1 MDFFVSQFISGLSMT
16 SILLMVALG
25 LAIIYGT
32 TGVINMAHGEFVMI
46 GAYTSWFLQTKLGM
60 GLIVSIIPI
69 FIITALMGF
78 LIERLIIRHLYNRL
92 LDTIL
97 ATWGIG
103 VLLQQFIR
111 LTVGSELQYLK
122 IPTFMAESMN
132 MFGQQV
138 PIYRVFIF
146 LFAVAIFVL
155 AWFIIYRT
163 KFGIQL
169 RAVTQ
174 NKDIAGCF
182 GINSGFVYSATFAF
196 GTGVAALAGAF
207 VAPLKSISPDMGT
220 NYIIDAFMV
229 VVLGGV
235 ESLIGTAASSFI
247 IGESSSFLASFSNDT
262 LAKALVLLIICLLY
276 TSPSPR
282 AGLLSRM
289 PSSA

>member
-1 MDFFVSQFISGLSMT
+1 MDFFISQFISGLSIT
-16 SILLMVALG
+16 SILLMIALG

-60 GLIVSIIPI
+60 GLIASIIPI
-69 FIITALMGF
+69 FLITAAMGF

-103 VLLQQFIR
+103 VILQQLIR
-111 LTVGSELQYLK
+111 LSVGSELKYLE
-122 IPTFMAESMN
+122 IPSYMAESMSL
-132 MFGQQV
+132 FGQQV
-138 PIYRVFIF
+138 SIYRVFIF
-146 LFAVAIFVL
+146 LFAITIFIL
-155 AWFIIYRT
+155 AWLIIFKT
-163 KFGIQL
+163 KFGMKL

-174 NKDIAGCF
+174 NKDMASCF
-182 GINSGFVYSATFAF
+182 GVNSGAVYSATFAF
-196 GTGVAALAGAF
+196 GTGIAALAGAF
-207 VAPLKSISPDMGT
+207 IAPLKSISPDMGT

-247 IGESSSFLASFSNDT
+247 IGETSSFIASFSNDT
-262 LAKALVLLIICLLY
+262 LAKALVLVITILILRIK
-276 TSPSPR
+276 PQ
-282 AGLLSRM
+282 GLFTRKIRS
-289 PSSA
+289 

>member
-16 SILLMVALG
+16 SILLMISLG

-60 GLIVSIIPI
+60 GLIASIVPI
-69 FIITALMGF
+69 FLITALMGF

-111 LTVGSELQYLK
+111 LTVGSELKYLK
-122 IPTFMAESMN
+122 IPNFMAESMT
-132 MFGQQV
+132 FLGQEV
-138 PIYRVFIF
+138 SIYRVFIF
-146 LFAVAIFVL
+146 LFAVAIFFI
-155 AWFIIYRT
+155 AWFIIFKT
-163 KFGIQL
+163 SFGIRL

-174 NKDIAGCF
+174 NKDMASCF
-182 GINSGFVYSATFAF
+182 GINSGVVYSSTFAF
-196 GTGVAALAGAF
+196 GTGIAAVAGAF

-235 ESLIGTAASSFI
+235 ESLIGTAASSLI
-247 IGESSSFLASFSNDT
+247 IGQSSSFLASFSNDT
-262 LAKALVLLIICLLY
+262 LAKALVLVLIIIILRIK
-276 TSPSPR
+276 PQ
-282 AGLLSRM
+282 GLFTKRIRS
-289 PSSA
+289 

>member
-60 GLIVSIIPI
+60 GLIASIIPI

-122 IPTFMAESMN
+122 IPTFMAESMD

-146 LFAVAIFVL
+146 LFAIAIFVL

-182 GINSGFVYSATFAF
+182 GINTGFVYSATFAF
-196 GTGVAALAGAF
+196 GTGIAALAGAF

-262 LAKALVLLIICLLY
+262 LAKALVLLIIILILRVK
-276 TSPSPR
+276 PE
-282 AGLLSRM
+282 GLFTRKIRS
-289 PSSA
+289 

>member
-1 MDFFVSQFISGLSMT
+1 MDFFISQFISGLSIT
-16 SILLMVALG
+16 SILLIIALG

-46 GAYTSWFLQTKLGM
+46 GAYTSWFFQTKMGM

-69 FIITALMGF
+69 FIITAAMGF

-103 VLLQQFIR
+103 VILQQLIR
-111 LTVGSELQYLK
+111 LTVGSELKYLE
-122 IPTFMAESMN
+122 IPPYMAESMS

-138 PIYRVFIF
+138 SVYRVFIF
-146 LFAVAIFVL
+146 LFAIAIFIL
-155 AWFIIYRT
+155 AWFLIFKT
-163 KFGIQL
+163 KFGMKL

-174 NKDIAGCF
+174 NKDMASCF
-182 GINSGFVYSATFAF
+182 GINSGMVYSSTFAF
-196 GTGVAALAGAF
+196 GTGLAALAGAF

-247 IGESSSFLASFSNDT
+247 IGETSSFIASFSNDT
-262 LAKALVLLIICLLY
+262 LAKALVLVLTILILRIK
-276 TSPSPR
+276 PE
-282 AGLLSRM
+282 GLFTKKIRS
-289 PSSA
+289 

>member
-16 SILLMVALG
+16 SILLMISLG

-60 GLIVSIIPI
+60 GLIASIVPI
-69 FIITALMGF
+69 FLITALMGF

-111 LTVGSELQYLK
+111 LTVGSELKYLK
-122 IPTFMAESMN
+122 IPDFMAESMT
-132 MFGQQV
+132 FLGQEV
-138 PIYRVFIF
+138 SIYRVFIF
-146 LFAVAIFVL
+146 LFAVAIFFI
-155 AWFIIYRT
+155 AWFIIFKT
-163 KFGIQL
+163 SFGIRL

-174 NKDIAGCF
+174 NKDMASCF
-182 GINSGFVYSATFAF
+182 GINSGVVYSSTFAF
-196 GTGVAALAGAF
+196 GTGIAAVAGAF

-235 ESLIGTAASSFI
+235 ESLIGTAASSLI
-247 IGESSSFLASFSNDT
+247 IGQSSSFLASFSNDT
-262 LAKALVLLIICLLY
+262 LAKALVLVLIIIILRIK
-276 TSPSPR
+276 PQ
-282 AGLLSRM
+282 GLFTKRIRS
-289 PSSA
+289 

>member
-46 GAYTSWFLQTKLGM
+46 GAYTSWFLQTKLGI
-60 GLIVSIIPI
+60 GLIASIIPI

-122 IPTFMAESMN
+122 IPTFMAESMD

-146 LFAVAIFVL
+146 LFAVAIFIL

-196 GTGVAALAGAF
+196 GTGIAALAGAF

-262 LAKALVLLIICLLY
+262 LAKALVLLIIILILRVK
-276 TSPSPR
+276 PE
-282 AGLLSRM
+282 GLFTRKIRS
-289 PSSA
+289 

>member
-16 SILLMVALG
+16 SILLMISLG

-46 GAYTSWFLQTKLGM
+46 GAYTSWILQTKFGM
-60 GLIVSIIPI
+60 GLIASIIPI
-69 FIITALMGF
+69 FLITALMGF

-103 VLLQQFIR
+103 VLLQQIIR
-111 LTVGSELQYLK
+111 LTIGSELQYLQ
-122 IPTFMAESMN
+122 IPTYMAESTTL
-132 MFGQQV
+132 FGLEV
-138 PIYRVFIF
+138 SLYRIFIF
-146 LFAVAIFVL
+146 LFAVAIFFL

-163 KFGIQL
+163 SFGMRL

-174 NKDIAGCF
+174 NKDMASSF
-182 GINSGFVYSATFAF
+182 GINSGMVYSSTFAF

-235 ESLIGTAASSFI
+235 ESLIGTAASSLI

-262 LAKALVLLIICLLY
+262 LAKALVLIMIIVILRFK
-276 TSPSPR
+276 PQ
-282 AGLLSRM
+282 GLFTKKIRS
-289 PSSA
+289 

>member
-1 MDFFVSQFISGLSMT
+1 MSFFLSEIISGLSMT
-16 SILLMVALG
+16 SILLMISLG

-46 GAYTSWFLQTKLGM
+46 GAYTSWILQTKFGM
-60 GLIVSIIPI
+60 GLIASIIPI
-69 FIITALMGF
+69 FLITALMGF

-103 VLLQQFIR
+103 VLLQQIIR
-111 LTVGSELQYLK
+111 LTIGSELKYLK
-122 IPTFMAESMN
+122 IPPYMAESTTL
-132 MFGQQV
+132 FGQEV
-138 PIYRVFIF
+138 SIYRIFIF
-146 LFAVAIFVL
+146 LFAVAIFFL

-163 KFGIQL
+163 SFGMRL

-174 NKDIAGCF
+174 NKDMASSF
-182 GINSGFVYSATFAF
+182 GINSGMVYSSTFAF

-235 ESLIGTAASSFI
+235 ESLIGTAASSLI

-262 LAKALVLLIICLLY
+262 LAKALVLIMIIVILRFK
-276 TSPSPR
+276 PQ
-282 AGLLSRM
+282 GLFTKKIRS
-289 PSSA
+289 

>member
-16 SILLMVALG
+16 SILLMVAL
-25 LAIIYGT
+25 
-32 TGVINMAHGEFVMI
+32 GVINMAHGEFVMI

-60 GLIVSIIPI
+60 GLIASIIPI

-122 IPTFMAESMN
+122 IPTFMAESMD

-146 LFAVAIFVL
+146 LFAIAIFVL

-196 GTGVAALAGAF
+196 GTGIAALAGAF

-262 LAKALVLLIICLLY
+262 LAKALVLLIIILILRVK
-276 TSPSPR
+276 PE
-282 AGLLSRM
+282 GLFTRKIRS
-289 PSSA
+289 

>member
-60 GLIVSIIPI
+60 GLIASIIPI

-122 IPTFMAESMN
+122 IPTFMAESMD

-196 GTGVAALAGAF
+196 GTGIAALAGAF

-262 LAKALVLLIICLLY
+262 LAKALVLLIIILILRVK
-276 TSPSPR
+276 PE
-282 AGLLSRM
+282 GLFTRKIRT
-289 PSSA
+289 

>member
-1 MDFFVSQFISGLSMT
+1 MDFFISQFISGLSIT
-16 SILLMVALG
+16 SILLMIALG

-60 GLIVSIIPI
+60 GLIASIIPI
-69 FIITALMGF
+69 FIITAAMGF

-103 VLLQQFIR
+103 VILQQLIR
-111 LTVGSELQYLK
+111 LTVGSELKYLE
-122 IPTFMAESMN
+122 IPTYMAESMN

-138 PIYRVFIF
+138 SVYRVFIF
-146 LFAVAIFVL
+146 LFAIAIFIL
-155 AWFIIYRT
+155 AWFLIFKT
-163 KFGIQL
+163 KFGMKL

-174 NKDIAGCF
+174 NKDMASCF
-182 GINSGFVYSATFAF
+182 GVNSGAVYSATFAF
-196 GTGVAALAGAF
+196 GTGIAALAGAF
-207 VAPLKSISPDMGT
+207 IAPLKSISPDMGT

-247 IGESSSFLASFSNDT
+247 IGETSSFIASFSNDT
-262 LAKALVLLIICLLY
+262 LAKALVLVITILILRIK
-276 TSPSPR
+276 PQ
-282 AGLLSRM
+282 GLFTRKIRS
-289 PSSA
+289 

>member
-1 MDFFVSQFISGLSMT
+1 MDFFISQLISGLSMT
-16 SILLMVALG
+16 SILLMVSLG

-46 GAYTSWFLQTKLGM
+46 GAYTSWILQTKLGM
-60 GLIVSIIPI
+60 GLIASIIPI

-103 VLLQQFIR
+103 VLLQQLIR
-111 LTVGSELQYLK
+111 LTVGSELKYLK
-122 IPTFMAESMN
+122 IPPFMAESMN
-132 MFGQQV
+132 LFGQEV
-138 PIYRVFIF
+138 SIYRVFIF
-146 LFAVAIFVL
+146 LFAVAIFFL
-155 AWFIIYRT
+155 AWFIIYKT
-163 KFGIQL
+163 SFGIKL

-174 NKDIAGCF
+174 NKDIASCF
-182 GINSGFVYSATFAF
+182 GINSGVVYSSTFAF
-196 GTGVAALAGAF
+196 GTGIAAVAGAF

-235 ESLIGTAASSFI
+235 ESLIGTAASSLI

-262 LAKALVLLIICLLY
+262 LAKALVLIMIIVILRIK
-276 TSPSPR
+276 PQ
-282 AGLLSRM
+282 GLFTKRIRS
-289 PSSA
+289 

>member
-1 MDFFVSQFISGLSMT
+1 MDFFVSQFISGLSIT
-16 SILLMVALG
+16 SILLMIALG

-60 GLIVSIIPI
+60 GLIASIIPI

-103 VLLQQFIR
+103 VILQQFIR
-111 LTVGSELQYLK
+111 LTVGSELKYLE
-122 IPTFMAESMN
+122 IPTYMAGSMSL
-132 MFGQQV
+132 FGQQV
-138 PIYRVFIF
+138 SIYRVFIF
-146 LFAVAIFVL
+146 LFAIAIFIL
-155 AWFIIYRT
+155 AWFIIFKT
-163 KFGIQL
+163 KFGMKL

-174 NKDIAGCF
+174 NKDIASCF
-182 GINSGFVYSATFAF
+182 GVNSGAVYSATFAF
-196 GTGVAALAGAF
+196 GTGMAALAGAF
-207 VAPLKSISPDMGT
+207 IAPLKSISPDMGT

-235 ESLIGTAASSFI
+235 ESLVGTAASSFI
-247 IGESSSFLASFSNDT
+247 IGETSSFIASFSNDT
-262 LAKALVLLIICLLY
+262 LAKALVLVITILILRIK
-276 TSPSPR
+276 PE
-282 AGLLSRM
+282 GLFTRKIRS
-289 PSSA
+289 

>member
-1 MDFFVSQFISGLSMT
+1 MDFFISQFISGLSIT
-16 SILLMVALG
+16 SILLMIALG

-46 GAYTSWFLQTKLGM
+46 GAYTSWFLQTQLGM
-60 GLIVSIIPI
+60 GLIASIIPI
-69 FIITALMGF
+69 FLITAAMGF

-103 VLLQQFIR
+103 VILQQLIR
-111 LTVGSELQYLK
+111 LSVGSELKYLE
-122 IPTFMAESMN
+122 IPSYMAESMSL
-132 MFGQQV
+132 FGQQV
-138 PIYRVFIF
+138 SIYRVFIF
-146 LFAVAIFVL
+146 LFAITIFIL
-155 AWFIIYRT
+155 AWLIIFKT
-163 KFGIQL
+163 KFGMKL

-174 NKDIAGCF
+174 NKDMASCF
-182 GINSGFVYSATFAF
+182 GVNSGAVYSATFAF
-196 GTGVAALAGAF
+196 GTGIAALAGAF

-247 IGESSSFLASFSNDT
+247 IGETSSFIASFSNDT
-262 LAKALVLLIICLLY
+262 LAKALVLVITILILRIK
-276 TSPSPR
+276 PQ
-282 AGLLSRM
+282 GLFTRKIRS
-289 PSSA
+289 

>member
-25 LAIIYGT
+25 RAIIYGT

-60 GLIVSIIPI
+60 GLIASIIPI

-122 IPTFMAESMN
+122 IPTFMAESMD

-146 LFAVAIFVL
+146 LFAIAIFVL
-155 AWFIIYRT
+155 AWSIIYRT

-174 NKDIAGCF
+174 NKDIASCF

-196 GTGVAALAGAF
+196 GTGIAALAGAF

-262 LAKALVLLIICLLY
+262 LAKALVLLIIILILRVK
-276 TSPSPR
+276 PE
-282 AGLLSRM
+282 GLFTRKIRS
-289 PSSA
+289 

>member
-60 GLIVSIIPI
+60 GLIASIIPI

-122 IPTFMAESMN
+122 IPTFMAESMD
-132 MFGQQV
+132 MFDQQV

-196 GTGVAALAGAF
+196 GTGIAALAGAF

-262 LAKALVLLIICLLY
+262 LAKALVLLIIILILRVK
-276 TSPSPR
+276 PE
-282 AGLLSRM
+282 GLFTRKIRS
-289 PSSA
+289 

>member
-60 GLIVSIIPI
+60 GLIASIIPI

-122 IPTFMAESMN
+122 IPTFMAESMD
-132 MFGQQV
+132 MFDQQV

-146 LFAVAIFVL
+146 LFAIAIFVL

-196 GTGVAALAGAF
+196 GTGIAALAGAF

-262 LAKALVLLIICLLY
+262 LAKALVLLIIILILRVK
-276 TSPSPR
+276 PE
-282 AGLLSRM
+282 GLFTRKIRS
-289 PSSA
+289 

>member
-1 MDFFVSQFISGLSMT
+1 MDFFVSQFISGLSMM
-16 SILLMVALG
+16 SILLMISLG

-46 GAYTSWFLQTKLGM
+46 GAYTSWVLQTKFGM
-60 GLIVSIIPI
+60 GLIASIIPI
-69 FIITALMGF
+69 FLITALMGY

-103 VLLQQFIR
+103 VLLQQIIR
-111 LTVGSELQYLK
+111 LTIGSELKYLK
-122 IPTFMAESMN
+122 IPPYMAESMN
-132 MFGQQV
+132 LFGQEV
-138 PIYRVFIF
+138 SIYRVFIF
-146 LFAVAIFVL
+146 LFAVAIFFI

-163 KFGIQL
+163 SFGMRL

-174 NKDIAGCF
+174 NKDMASSF
-182 GINSGFVYSATFAF
+182 GINSGVVYSSTFAF

-235 ESLIGTAASSFI
+235 ESLIGTAASSLI

-262 LAKALVLLIICLLY
+262 LAKALVLVMIIVILRFK
-276 TSPSPR
+276 PQ
-282 AGLLSRM
+282 GLFTKKIRS
-289 PSSA
+289 

>member
-1 MDFFVSQFISGLSMT
+1 MEFFVSQFISGLSMT
-16 SILLMVALG
+16 SILLMISLG

-60 GLIVSIIPI
+60 GLIASIVPI
-69 FIITALMGF
+69 FLITALMGF

-111 LTVGSELQYLK
+111 LTVGSELKYLK
-122 IPTFMAESMN
+122 IPNFMAESMT
-132 MFGQQV
+132 FLGQEV
-138 PIYRVFIF
+138 SIYRVFIF
-146 LFAVAIFVL
+146 LFAVAIFFI
-155 AWFIIYRT
+155 AWFIIFKT
-163 KFGIQL
+163 SFGIRL

-174 NKDIAGCF
+174 NKDMASCF
-182 GINSGFVYSATFAF
+182 GINSGVVYSSTFAF
-196 GTGVAALAGAF
+196 GTGIAAVAGAF

-235 ESLIGTAASSFI
+235 ESLIGTAASSLI
-247 IGESSSFLASFSNDT
+247 IGQSSSFLASFSNDT
-262 LAKALVLLIICLLY
+262 LAKALVLILIIIILRIK
-276 TSPSPR
+276 PQ
-282 AGLLSRM
+282 GLFTKRIRS
-289 PSSA
+289 

>member
-1 MDFFVSQFISGLSMT
+1 MDFFISQFISGLSIT
-16 SILLMVALG
+16 SILLMIALG

-46 GAYTSWFLQTKLGM
+46 GAYTSWFLQTKLGI
-60 GLIVSIIPI
+60 GLIASIIPI

-103 VLLQQFIR
+103 VILQQFIR
-111 LTVGSELQYLK
+111 LTVGSELKYLE
-122 IPTFMAESMN
+122 IPSYMAGSMSL
-132 MFGQQV
+132 FGQQV
-138 PIYRVFIF
+138 SIYRVFIF
-146 LFAVAIFVL
+146 LFAIAIFIL
-155 AWFIIYRT
+155 AWFIIFKT
-163 KFGIQL
+163 KFGMKL

-174 NKDIAGCF
+174 NKDIASCF
-182 GINSGFVYSATFAF
+182 GVNSGAVYSATFAF
-196 GTGVAALAGAF
+196 GTGIAALAGAF

-247 IGESSSFLASFSNDT
+247 IGETSSFIASFSNDT
-262 LAKALVLLIICLLY
+262 LAKALVLVITILILRIK
-276 TSPSPR
+276 PE
-282 AGLLSRM
+282 GLFTRKIRS
-289 PSSA
+289 

>member
-1 MDFFVSQFISGLSMT
+1 MDFFISQFISGLSIT
-16 SILLMVALG
+16 SILLMIALG

-60 GLIVSIIPI
+60 GLIASIIPI
-69 FIITALMGF
+69 FLITAAMGF

-103 VLLQQFIR
+103 VILQQLIR
-111 LTVGSELQYLK
+111 LSVGSELKYLE
-122 IPTFMAESMN
+122 IPSYMAESMSL
-132 MFGQQV
+132 FGQQV
-138 PIYRVFIF
+138 SIYRVFIF
-146 LFAVAIFVL
+146 LFAITIFIL
-155 AWFIIYRT
+155 AWLIIFKT
-163 KFGIQL
+163 KFGMKL

-174 NKDIAGCF
+174 NKDMASCF
-182 GINSGFVYSATFAF
+182 GVNSGAVYSATFAF
-196 GTGVAALAGAF
+196 GTGIAALAGAF
-207 VAPLKSISPDMGT
+207 IAPLKSISPDMGT

-247 IGESSSFLASFSNDT
+247 IGETSSFIASFSNDT
-262 LAKALVLLIICLLY
+262 LAKALVLVITILILRVK
-276 TSPSPR
+276 PE
-282 AGLLSRM
+282 GLFTKKIRS
-289 PSSA
+289 

>member
-1 MDFFVSQFISGLSMT
+1 MEFFVSQFISSLSIT
-16 SILLMVALG
+16 SILLMIALG

-46 GAYTSWFLQTKLGM
+46 GAYTSWFLQTKLGI
-60 GLIVSIIPI
+60 GLIASIIPI

-103 VLLQQFIR
+103 VILQQFIR
-111 LTVGSELQYLK
+111 LTVGSELKYLE
-122 IPTFMAESMN
+122 IPSYMAGSMSL
-132 MFGQQV
+132 FGQQV
-138 PIYRVFIF
+138 SIYRGFIF
-146 LFAVAIFVL
+146 LFAIAIFIL
-155 AWFIIYRT
+155 AWFIIFKT
-163 KFGIQL
+163 KFGMKL

-174 NKDIAGCF
+174 NKDIASCF
-182 GINSGFVYSATFAF
+182 GVNSGAVYSATFAF
-196 GTGVAALAGAF
+196 GTGIAALAGAF
-207 VAPLKSISPDMGT
+207 IAPLKSISPDMGT

-247 IGESSSFLASFSNDT
+247 IGSTSSFIASFSNDT
-262 LAKALVLLIICLLY
+262 LAKALVLVIIILILRIK
-276 TSPSPR
+276 PE
-282 AGLLSRM
+282 GLFTRKIRS
-289 PSSA
+289 

>member
-16 SILLMVALG
+16 SILLMISLG

-46 GAYTSWFLQTKLGM
+46 GAYTSWVLQTKFGM
-60 GLIVSIIPI
+60 GLIASIIPI
-69 FIITALMGF
+69 FLITALMGY

-103 VLLQQFIR
+103 VLLQQIIR
-111 LTVGSELQYLK
+111 LTIGSELKYLK
-122 IPTFMAESMN
+122 IPPYMAESMN
-132 MFGQQV
+132 LFGQEV
-138 PIYRVFIF
+138 SIYRVFIF
-146 LFAVAIFVL
+146 LFAVAIFFI

-163 KFGIQL
+163 SFGMRL

-174 NKDIAGCF
+174 NKDMASSF
-182 GINSGFVYSATFAF
+182 GINSGAVYSSTFAF
-196 GTGVAALAGAF
+196 GTGIAALAGAF

-235 ESLIGTAASSFI
+235 ESLIGTAASSLI

-262 LAKALVLLIICLLY
+262 LAKALVLVMIIVILRFK
-276 TSPSPR
+276 PQ
-282 AGLLSRM
+282 GLFTKKIRS
-289 PSSA
+289 

>member
-1 MDFFVSQFISGLSMT
+1 MDFFISQFISGLSIT
-16 SILLMVALG
+16 SILLMIALG

-46 GAYTSWFLQTKLGM
+46 GAYTSWFFQTKMGM

-69 FIITALMGF
+69 FIITAAMGF

-103 VLLQQFIR
+103 VILQQLIR
-111 LTVGSELQYLK
+111 LTVGSELKYLE
-122 IPTFMAESMN
+122 IPPYMAESMS

-138 PIYRVFIF
+138 SVYRVFIF
-146 LFAVAIFVL
+146 VFAIAIFIL
-155 AWFIIYRT
+155 AWFLIFKT
-163 KFGIQL
+163 KFGMKL

-174 NKDIAGCF
+174 NKDMASCF
-182 GINSGFVYSATFAF
+182 GINSGMVYSSTFAF
-196 GTGVAALAGAF
+196 GTGLAALAGAF

-247 IGESSSFLASFSNDT
+247 IGETSSFIASFSNDT
-262 LAKALVLLIICLLY
+262 LAKALVLVITILILRIK
-276 TSPSPR
+276 PE
-282 AGLLSRM
+282 GLFTKKIRS
-289 PSSA
+289 

>member
-1 MDFFVSQFISGLSMT
+1 MDFFVSQFISGLSIT

-46 GAYTSWFLQTKLGM
+46 GAYTSWFFQTKLGL
-60 GLIVSIIPI
+60 GLIASIIPI

-103 VLLQQFIR
+103 VILQQFIR
-111 LTVGSELQYLK
+111 LSVGSELKYLE
-122 IPTFMAESMN
+122 IPPFMAESMN
-132 MFGQQV
+132 LFGQQV
-138 PIYRVFIF
+138 SIYRVFIF
-146 LFAVAIFVL
+146 LFAIAIFVL
-155 AWFIIYRT
+155 AWFIIFKT
-163 KFGIQL
+163 KFGMKL

-174 NKDIAGCF
+174 NKDMASCF

-196 GTGVAALAGAF
+196 GTGIAALAGAF

-247 IGESSSFLASFSNDT
+247 IGETSSFIASFSNDT
-262 LAKALVLLIICLLY
+262 LAKALVLVLTILILRIK
-276 TSPSPR
+276 PE
-282 AGLLSRM
+282 GLFTKKIRS
-289 PSSA
+289 

>member
-60 GLIVSIIPI
+60 GLIASIIPI

-122 IPTFMAESMN
+122 IPTFMSESMD

-146 LFAVAIFVL
+146 LFAIAIFVL

-196 GTGVAALAGAF
+196 GTGIAALAGAF

-262 LAKALVLLIICLLY
+262 LAKALVLLIIILILRVK
-276 TSPSPR
+276 PE
-282 AGLLSRM
+282 GLFTRKIRS
-289 PSSA
+289 

>member
-1 MDFFVSQFISGLSMT
+1 MDFFVSQFISGLSIT
-16 SILLMVALG
+16 SILLMIALG

-60 GLIVSIIPI
+60 GLIASIIPI

-103 VLLQQFIR
+103 VILQQFIR
-111 LTVGSELQYLK
+111 LTVGSELKYLE
-122 IPTFMAESMN
+122 IPSYMAGSMSL
-132 MFGQQV
+132 FGQQV
-138 PIYRVFIF
+138 SIYRVFIF
-146 LFAVAIFVL
+146 LFAIAIFIL
-155 AWFIIYRT
+155 AWFIIFKT
-163 KFGIQL
+163 KFGMKL

-174 NKDIAGCF
+174 NKDIASCF
-182 GINSGFVYSATFAF
+182 GVNSGAVYSATFAF
-196 GTGVAALAGAF
+196 GTGMAALAGAF
-207 VAPLKSISPDMGT
+207 IAPLKSISPDMGT

-235 ESLIGTAASSFI
+235 ESLVGTAASSFI
-247 IGESSSFLASFSNDT
+247 IGETSSFIASFSNDT
-262 LAKALVLLIICLLY
+262 LAKALVLVITILILRIK
-276 TSPSPR
+276 PE
-282 AGLLSRM
+282 GLFTRKIRS
-289 PSSA
+289 

>member
-60 GLIVSIIPI
+60 GLIASIIPI

-122 IPTFMAESMN
+122 IPTFMAESMD

-146 LFAVAIFVL
+146 LFAIAIFVL

-196 GTGVAALAGAF
+196 GTGIAALAGAF

-247 IGESSSFLASFSNDT
+247 IGESSSFLASFSNAT
-262 LAKALVLLIICLLY
+262 LAKA
-276 TSPSPR
+276 
-282 AGLLSRM
+282 
-289 PSSA
+289 

>member
-122 IPTFMAESMN
+122 IPTFMAESMD

-146 LFAVAIFVL
+146 LFAIAIFVL
-155 AWFIIYRT
+155 AWFIIFRT
-163 KFGIQL
+163 RFGIQL

-262 LAKALVLLIICLLY
+262 LAKALVLLIIILILRVK
-276 TSPSPR
+276 PE
-282 AGLLSRM
+282 GLFTRKIRS
-289 PSSA
+289 

>member
-1 MDFFVSQFISGLSMT
+1 MDFFVSQFISGLSIT
-16 SILLMVALG
+16 SILLMIALG

-60 GLIVSIIPI
+60 GLIASIIPI

-103 VLLQQFIR
+103 VILQQFIR
-111 LTVGSELQYLK
+111 LTVGSELKYLE
-122 IPTFMAESMN
+122 IPSYMAGSMSL
-132 MFGQQV
+132 FGQQV
-138 PIYRVFIF
+138 SIYRVFIF
-146 LFAVAIFVL
+146 LFAIAIFIL
-155 AWFIIYRT
+155 AWFIIFKT
-163 KFGIQL
+163 KFGMKL

-174 NKDIAGCF
+174 NKDIASCF
-182 GINSGFVYSATFAF
+182 GVNSGAVYSATFAF
-196 GTGVAALAGAF
+196 GTGIAALAGAF
-207 VAPLKSISPDMGT
+207 IAPLKSISPDMGT

-247 IGESSSFLASFSNDT
+247 ISETSSFIASFSNDT
-262 LAKALVLLIICLLY
+262 LAKALVLVITILILRIK
-276 TSPSPR
+276 PE
-282 AGLLSRM
+282 GLFTRKIRS
-289 PSSA
+289 

>member
-60 GLIVSIIPI
+60 GLIASIIPI

-122 IPTFMAESMN
+122 IPTFMAESMD

-196 GTGVAALAGAF
+196 GTGIAALAGAF

-262 LAKALVLLIICLLY
+262 LAKALVLLIIILIL
-276 TSPSPR
+276 R
-282 AGLLSRM
+282 VKREGLFTRKIRS
-289 PSSA
+289 

>member
-60 GLIVSIIPI
+60 GLIASIIPI

-196 GTGVAALAGAF
+196 GTGIAALAGAF

-262 LAKALVLLIICLLY
+262 LAKALVLLIIILILRVK
-276 TSPSPR
+276 PE
-282 AGLLSRM
+282 GLFTRKIRS
-289 PSSA
+289 

>member
-60 GLIVSIIPI
+60 GLIASIIPI

-122 IPTFMAESMN
+122 IPTFMAESMD

-146 LFAVAIFVL
+146 LFAIAIFVL

-196 GTGVAALAGAF
+196 GTGIAALAGAF

-262 LAKALVLLIICLLY
+262 LAKALVLLIII
-276 TSPSPR
+276 
-282 AGLLSRM
+282 LSLKM
-289 PSSA
+289 KFMA

>member
-1 MDFFVSQFISGLSMT
+1 MDFFVSQFISGLSIT

-46 GAYTSWFLQTKLGM
+46 GAYTSWFFQTKLGL
-60 GLIVSIIPI
+60 GLIASIIPI

-103 VLLQQFIR
+103 VILQQFIR
-111 LTVGSELQYLK
+111 LSVGSELKYLE
-122 IPTFMAESMN
+122 IPPFMAESMN
-132 MFGQQV
+132 LFGQQLS
-138 PIYRVFIF
+138 IYRVFIF
-146 LFAVAIFVL
+146 LFAIAIFVL
-155 AWFIIYRT
+155 AWFIIFKT
-163 KFGIQL
+163 KFGMKL

-174 NKDIAGCF
+174 NKDMASCF

-196 GTGVAALAGAF
+196 GTGIAALAGAF

-247 IGESSSFLASFSNDT
+247 IGETSSFIASFSNDT
-262 LAKALVLLIICLLY
+262 LAKALVLVITILILRVK
-276 TSPSPR
+276 PQ
-282 AGLLSRM
+282 GLFTKKIRS
-289 PSSA
+289 

>member
-16 SILLMVALG
+16 SILLMISLG

-46 GAYTSWFLQTKLGM
+46 GAYTSWLLQTKLGM
-60 GLIVSIIPI
+60 GLIASIIPI
-69 FIITALMGF
+69 FLITALMGF
-78 LIERLIIRHLYNRL
+78 LIERLIIRHLYHRL

-103 VLLQQFIR
+103 VLLQQIIR
-111 LTVGSELQYLK
+111 LTIGSELKYLK
-122 IPTFMAESMN
+122 IPSYMAESTN
-132 MFGQQV
+132 MFGQEV
-138 PIYRVFIF
+138 SIYRVFIF
-146 LFAVAIFVL
+146 LFAVAIFFL

-163 KFGIQL
+163 SFGMKL
-169 RAVTQ
+169 RAVQQ
-174 NKDIAGCF
+174 NKDMASSF
-182 GINSGFVYSATFAF
+182 GINSGMVYSSTFAF
-196 GTGVAALAGAF
+196 GTGIAALAGAF

-235 ESLIGTAASSFI
+235 ESLIGTAASSLI

-262 LAKALVLLIICLLY
+262 LAKALVLIMIIVILRFK
-276 TSPSPR
+276 PQ
-282 AGLLSRM
+282 GLFTKKIRS
-289 PSSA
+289 